1 MMADIGRSKETGMAF
16 DLSTEL
22 LDQLTWHWDNQFRP
36 RLVGLT
42 DEEYLWEPVDGCWS
56 LRPRAEARTPMAAG
70 AGDWV
75 MDYEQ
80 PEPSPAPVTTIAWR
94 IGHILVGI
102 FAMRNAT
109 HFGGEPTDYNAYD
122 YPAHADDALE
132 RLDELEAAWV
142 KGVKGLSERA
152 LMGPSGEPDF
162 ETASMAALV
171 LHINRELI
179 HHGAEIALLR
189 DLYAWRCR

>member
-1 MMADIGRSKETGMAF
+1 MGF
-16 DLSTEL
+16 DLNAEL

-42 DEEYLWEPVDGCWS
+42 DDEYLWEPVDGCWN
-56 LRPRAEARTPMAAG
+56 LRPRDEAKTRMSAG
-70 AGDWV
+70 SGDWV
-75 MDYEQ
+75 LDFDM
-80 PEPSPAPVTTIAWR
+80 PEPVPAPVTTIAWR

-109 HFGGEPTDYNAYD
+109 HFGGAPTDYNSYD
-122 YPAHADDALE
+122 YPEHADAALAQ
-132 RLDELEAAWV
+132 LDELEAAWV
-142 KGVKGLSERA
+142 AGVRSLSEKD

-171 LHINRELI
+171 LHIHRELI

-189 DLYAWRCR
+189 DLYAWRPTAESGDSVLR